1 MRIQSVSAE
10 AFGPLAGESL
20 QLASG
25 MTVIVGR
32 NESAKSSW
40 HAAIYA
46 GLCGRRRGPGMS
58 KKDRQFAELHKPW
71 DSDAWLAEVTV
82 VLDDGRTIQLR
93 QDLAGRVDSRATDI
107 VLARDVSDEIMN
119 AGAPDGAKWLG
130 LDRDSFLATA
140 CINQAALLEVLE
152 SASALQE
159 CLGRAAASA
168 TADVTAARAL
178 ELIENFRKEQVG
190 GLGANVSRPLKRALD
205 RLALVQGERESA
217 GRAHEQ
223 YVALVM
229 AAEQA
234 RTTADEAAGRVEEAI
249 QREQA
254 VEAFVA
260 ASRESQR
267 TANEA
272 AQGSSRRGASARAV
286 EEQKSLLERVVQL
299 DVEFTGQPPAGL
311 AETEDATRA
320 VKNALALWAA
330 APTMEVLEGETAE
343 ELRAAVAQLPEP
355 PVGDTEADPSV
366 VQTYADLA
374 AARNRQATHN
384 DRRPDAS
391 DVEPDLELAAAL
403 AATPAVVRRLA
414 DDVAAADAMAPLSPD
429 DIARLGEL
437 ATAARSLA
445 DRLRSDAQEAA
456 TRGSTVPKPRR
467 PTVSVVGWIAATVLV
482 LAAVAAFAV
491 GQLVAGVAAAGVAVI
506 AGVIGIVGG
515 RRTSLDVPSDS
526 SDPTDLVYSDP
537 WLVASDAERKAIKAE
552 EAYGSATRNASAHAS
567 VRADAEARCVGH
579 GLPSDAQRLRQL
591 AEAVEAWREQ
601 HADLDRWTSEKSDVD
616 GSVVTLESR
625 VRSVLLD
632 RGVGSGD
639 PQRPVDDLIEEYR
652 SECQQRSSQ
661 AAAASRRAV
670 LEERI
675 PQRVIAEEQYARATQ
690 LRRAAADAVVT
701 AAATVGLTETKPGDG
716 DPMHLASSLQPRLET
731 WQGERLAT
739 AAELEGAQSRWQQ
752 LQALLDGSTIAQ
764 LSERLAEAVQAHELV
779 ASEVR
784 GLEGAAVEAESLR
797 SEYARIAGLV
807 PGLIP
812 DVPVAQQ
819 ALESARRDLLEVRAS
834 AHSADNAATQAET
847 LRSERGAGLLSVPEA
862 AEALAAAQAELDRVE
877 ALADTL
883 KLTRG
888 FLERAQDRVH
898 RDIAPRLTGT
908 LTPWL
913 PRITDGR
920 YAEVMIDPATLR
932 MQVRAPGKPWRQ
944 ADRLSVG
951 TAEQIFLLL
960 RMSLAQ
966 HLAVSGE
973 TCPLLLD
980 DVTVQADPV
989 RTVQILELLR
999 SVSEQRQVI
1008 LFAQEPSV
1016 AEWATA
1022 HLIGDQHS
1030 LISLNQ
1036 VSTV

>member
-58 KKDRQFAELHKPW
+58 KKDRQFAELHRPW

-190 GLGANVSRPLKRALD
+190 GRGANAVRPLRRAHD
-205 RLALVQGERESA
+205 RLALVQGKRESA
-217 GRAHEQ
+217 GRAHEE

-229 AAEQA
+229 AAEQT

-249 QREQA
+249 QREQG

-260 ASRESQR
+260 ASRESHR

-272 AQGSSRRGASARAV
+272 AQGSARRDASAQAV

-320 VKNALALWAA
+320 VKSALALWAA

-366 VQTYADLA
+366 MQAYADLG

-437 ATAARSLA
+437 ATAARGLA

-526 SDPTDLVYSDP
+526 SDPTDCVYSDP
-537 WLVASDAERKAIKAE
+537 WLVASDAEREAIKAE

-567 VRADAEARCVGH
+567 VRADAEARCAVH
-579 GLPSDAQRLRQL
+579 GLPADAQRLRQL
-591 AEAVEAWREQ
+591 AEDVEAWREQ
-601 HADLDRWTSEKSDVD
+601 HADLGRWISDKSDVD

-652 SECQQRSSQ
+652 SECQQRSAQ

-675 PQRVIAEEQYARATQ
+675 HQRVIAEEQYARATQ
-690 LRRAAADAVVT
+690 IRRAAADAVVT

-716 DPMHLASSLQPRLET
+716 DPMDQATSLYPRLEA
-731 WQGERLAT
+731 WQGERLAK

-752 LQALLDGSTIAQ
+752 LQALLDGSSIAQ

-779 ASEVR
+779 ASEVS

-862 AEALAAAQAELDRVE
+862 QEALAAAQAELDRVE

-932 MQVRAPGKPWRQ
+932 IQVRAPGKPWRQ

-966 HLAVSGE
+966 HLAVTGE

>member
-1 MRIQSVSAE
+1 MAVPATWKWTDMRIESVSAE

-20 QLASG
+20 RLARG

-46 GLCGRRRGPGMS
+46 GLCGRRRGPGVS
-58 KKDRQFAELHKPW
+58 NKDRQFADLHKPW
-71 DSDAWLAEVTV
+71 DSDAWLVEVTV

-168 TADVTAARAL
+168 RADVPASRAL

-190 GLGANVSRPLKRALD
+190 GLGANANRPLKRAHD
-205 RLALVQGERESA
+205 RLALVQTERESA
-217 GRAHEQ
+217 GRAHED

-229 AAEQA
+229 TAEQA
-234 RTTADEAAGRVEEAI
+234 RTTADEAARRVEEAI

-260 ASRESQR
+260 ASRAADR
-267 TANEA
+267 TAEETARCRARRNE
-272 AQGSSRRGASARAV
+272 SARV
-286 EEQKSLLERVVQL
+286 LEEQKSLLDRVVQL

-311 AETEDATRA
+311 AETEDAAGA

-330 APTMEVLEGETAE
+330 APTIEPLEGETAE
-343 ELRAAVAQLPEP
+343 QLRTAVAQLPEP
-355 PVGDTEADPSV
+355 PSGDTEADPAV
-366 VQTYADLA
+366 MQAHADLA
-374 AARNRQATHN
+374 AARRRLATHN
-384 DRRPDAS
+384 DRRPEAS
-391 DVEPDLELAAAL
+391 DVEPDPELAAAI
-403 AATPAVVRRLA
+403 AATPAVVRSLA
-414 DDVAAADAMAPLSPD
+414 DDVAAADGMAPLSSEA
-429 DIARLGEL
+429 IARLGEV
-437 ATAARSLA
+437 ATAARRLA

-456 TRGSTVPKPRR
+456 TRGSTVLKPRR
-467 PTVSVVGWIAATVLV
+467 PMVSVVGWIAATVLV

-491 GQLVAGVAAAGVAVI
+491 GQTVAGVAAAGVAVM

-515 RRTSLDVPSDS
+515 RRSSLSVPSDS
-526 SDPTDLVYSDP
+526 SDPTDRVYSDQ
-537 WLVASDAERKAIKAE
+537 WGAASDAERKAIKAE

-567 VRADAEARCVGH
+567 VRADAEARCAGR
-579 GLPSDAQRLRQL
+579 GLPADAQRLRQL

-601 HADLDRWTSEKSDVD
+601 HADLDRWTSEKSDVG

-639 PQRPVDDLIEEYR
+639 PQRPVDDIIEEYR
-652 SECQQRSSQ
+652 AGCQQRSSQ

-675 PQRVIAEEQYARATQ
+675 HQRVIAEEQYARATQ
-690 LRRAAADAVVT
+690 LRRAASDAVVT

-731 WQGERLAT
+731 WQRERLAK
-739 AAELEGAQSRWQQ
+739 AGELDEAHTRWRK

-764 LSERLAEAVQAHELV
+764 LSKRLAEAVQAQESVVSDLI
-779 ASEVR
+779 
-784 GLEGAAVEAESLR
+784 GLERAAVEAESLR
-797 SEYARIAGLV
+797 IECAQIAGLL
-807 PGLIP
+807 PGLVP

-819 ALESARRDLLEVRAS
+819 ALESARRALGEVRAS
-834 AHSADNAATQAET
+834 AQSADTAATQAEAV
-847 LRSERGAGLLSVPEA
+847 RSERGAGLLS
-862 AEALAAAQAELDRVE
+862 
-877 ALADTL
+877 
-883 KLTRG
+883 
-888 FLERAQDRVH
+888 
-898 RDIAPRLTGT
+898 
-908 LTPWL
+908 
-913 PRITDGR
+913 
-920 YAEVMIDPATLR
+920 
-932 MQVRAPGKPWRQ
+932 
-944 ADRLSVG
+944 
-951 TAEQIFLLL
+951 
-960 RMSLAQ
+960 
-966 HLAVSGE
+966 
-973 TCPLLLD
+973 
-980 DVTVQADPV
+980 
-989 RTVQILELLR
+989 
-999 SVSEQRQVI
+999 
-1008 LFAQEPSV
+1008 
-1016 AEWATA
+1016 
-1022 HLIGDQHS
+1022 
-1030 LISLNQ
+1030 
-1036 VSTV
+1036 

>member
-93 QDLAGRVDSRATDI
+93 QDLAGRVNSRATDT

-272 AQGSSRRGASARAV
+272 AQGSARRDASAQAV
-286 EEQKSLLERVVQL
+286 EEQKLLLDRVVQL

-330 APTMEVLEGETAE
+330 APTMEDLEGETAE

-366 VQTYADLA
+366 MQAYADLG

-384 DRRPDAS
+384 ERRPDAS
-391 DVEPDLELAAAL
+391 DVEPELELAAAL

-491 GQLVAGVAAAGVAVI
+491 GQPVAGVAVAGVAVI

-526 SDPTDLVYSDP
+526 SDPTDCVYSDP
-537 WLVASDAERKAIKAE
+537 WLVASDAEREAIKAE

-567 VRADAEARCVGH
+567 VRADAEARCAVH
-579 GLPSDAQRLRQL
+579 GLPADAQRLRQL

-601 HADLDRWTSEKSDVD
+601 HADLERWRSENSDAD

-632 RGVGSGD
+632 RGVGGGD
-639 PQRPVDDLIEEYR
+639 PQRPVDDLIEGYR
-652 SECQQRSSQ
+652 SGCQQRSLQ

-675 PQRVIAEEQYARATQ
+675 HQRVIAEEQYARATQ

-701 AAATVGLTETKPGDG
+701 AAATVGLTETRPGDG
-716 DPMHLASSLQPRLET
+716 DPMHRAPGLLPRLEA
-731 WQGERLAT
+731 WQGERLAK
-739 AAELEGAQSRWQQ
+739 AGELDGAHTRWQQ

-764 LSERLAEAVQAHELV
+764 LSERLAEAGQAQESVVSEL
-779 ASEVR
+779 S

-797 SEYARIAGLV
+797 IECAQIAGLV

-862 AEALAAAQAELDRVE
+862 QEALAAAQAELDRVE